1 MISKK
6 VNTSLILATTCLF
19 VTIQE
24 LFCNDEQK
32 REKAL
37 QEYQEYKMTFINFL
51 DYVSEQ
57 ANTFHAQHIRK
68 GGVSDGNSDIAAVE
82 AKKRAA

>member
-6 VNTSLILATTCLF
+6 VNTSLILAVTCLF

-57 ANTFHAQHIRK
+57 AEKFHARHTAE

-82 AKKRAA
+82 TKKRAA